1 MSTTYRNDCQAAT
14 GTASRTRQAATG
26 TRWSSMN
33 RNCTGCVGR
42 VTSRLLASGGGG
54 RSVTLLESASDQANR
69 PRWRRDLNPC
79 TRICSP
85 LPRLSAT
92 PPGNTSPH
100 WDWARLAP
108 SGRRDSNP
116 RPSPWQGDALPAEPR
131 PHIPQPKA
139 ARVRS
144 ETLAEA
150 MAGVQ
155 TCPRQSESEYAEL
168 PIMITTGRLP

>member
-1 MSTTYRNDCQAAT
+1 MTRALSTCSQGRSGRMS
-14 GTASRTRQAATG
+14 
-26 TRWSSMN
+26 
-33 RNCTGCVGR
+33 
-42 VTSRLLASGGGG
+42 SRLLANSARG
-54 RSVTLLESASDQANR
+54 RSATILESAPDLANR

-100 WDWARLAP
+100 RDWARLAP

-131 PHIPQPKA
+131 PRILQPP

-150 MAGVQ
+150 KAGVQ
-155 TCPRQSESEYAEL
+155 TAHVDRSRTKINKAPVKRTSLNESTNRSTWAS
-168 PIMITTGRLP
+168 